1 MLENIS
7 NCLSRQDL
15 ISLATKAYFESILG
29 SKEREWRY
37 RTFVHPPPPFAIDD
51 SHEKT
56 RLKALAT
63 VTLTPGGYESAI
75 APTKFYISCGKC
87 VVNGFIR
94 HILLKKN
101 SIHFLRSFA
110 D

>member
-1 MLENIS
+1 MA
-7 NCLSRQDL
+7 LSH
-15 ISLATKAYFESILG
+15 F
-29 SKEREWRY
+29 
-37 RTFVHPPPPFAIDD
+37 RTPPPPFAIDD

-56 RLKALAT
+56 WLKALAT

-110 D
+110 DWNQTSEMFNCVI